1 MFQYIT
7 IFVIKL
13 LIGTTLGILG
23 IYNSKMKNRNK
34 LRKMRIFDE
43 LSLEA
48 QNEIVTSCVRY
59 AKGEIAEFN
68 LPVTTDVIQLAIQY
82 DTMFWT
88 TPLDYSGLDLETIT
102 AWVGSRPIKRP

>member
-13 LIGTTLGILG
+13 LIGTTLGVLG

-34 LRKMRIFDE
+34 LKKMRIFDE
-43 LSLEA
+43 LSLET
-48 QNEIVTSCVRY
+48 QNEIVTTAVRY

-68 LPVTTDVIQLAIQY
+68 LPATTDVIQLAVQY
-82 DTMFWT
+82 DTMYFT